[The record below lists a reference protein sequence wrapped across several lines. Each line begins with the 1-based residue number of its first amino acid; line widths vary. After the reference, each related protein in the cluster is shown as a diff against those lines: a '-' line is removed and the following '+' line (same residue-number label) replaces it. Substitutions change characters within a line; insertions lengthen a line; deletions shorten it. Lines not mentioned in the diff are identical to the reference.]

1 MAYDEHLAGRVRDLL
16 SGAPDLVEKRMFG
29 GVGLYCDGR
38 FFGLI
43 DDDTLYLKVDD
54 VNRGDFL
61 ARHMA
66 PFRPY
71 KDRPELSMSYYQA
84 PVDVIEDPEQLVVWA
99 RASLRAAAESP
110 VGKKRRP

>member
-1 MAYDEHLAGRVRDLL
+1 MAVSSSFVDFVVEQLAGL
-16 SGAPDLVEKRMFG
+16 GAVSSRRMFG

-110 VGKKRRP
+110 AGKKRRP